1 MNGREGQD
9 LLQVPH
15 DRVPIPLL
23 SVIFTS
29 NLEKDLEGPLT
40 KLADNI
46 KLEEIVTM
54 LNDFIKI
61 LEKVFKLEN

>member
-9 LLQVPH
+9 LLQVSH
-15 DRVPIPLL
+15 DHVPIPLL
-23 SVIFTS
+23 SIIFTS

-40 KLADNI
+40 KLANNI
-46 KLEEIVTM
+46 KLEEIVTT

-61 LEKVFKLEN
+61 LGKVLKLEN